1 LLSNR
6 IAVGLVRWLFV
17 CVCFGPKRLNNDQ
30 VKREALKGEK
40 RCNEI
45 ENSRRVIFLKDEQE
59 ARVGDRTGRD
69 VTRGTISGL
78 GQRQQSASPVVTGA
92 KTTTRKTA
100 Q

>member
-1 LLSNR
+1 M
-6 IAVGLVRWLFV
+6 
-17 CVCFGPKRLNNDQ
+17 
-30 VKREALKGEK
+30 
-40 RCNEI
+40 
-45 ENSRRVIFLKDEQE
+45 IFLKDEQE